1 MIAVR
6 IICKYCGENNYC
18 GIPIG
23 ELTTVKIYKCGSC
36 DGHLFDLEDVRHL
49 D

>member
-1 MIAVR
+1 MISVR
-6 IICKYCGENNYC
+6 IICQYCGSNNYC

-23 ELTTVKIYKCGSC
+23 ELKTVKIYACATC
-36 DGHLFDLEDVRHL
+36 EGHLFDLEDIREI